1 MFIVIKG
8 DFSVFKSFDCDVEDL
23 KNKFFVKKSEE
34 VININAKAKN
44 IMEKHF
50 Y

>member
-8 DFSVFKSFDCDVEDL
+8 DFSVFKSFDCDVEIL
-23 KNKFFVKKSEE
+23 KNNYFVKKSNE
-34 VININAKAKN
+34 VISLNSKTKN